1 MIKAIIFDFDGVILN
16 SVNLKTDA
24 FEKIYSKH
32 DDYIR
37 DTIKKYH
44 LENGG
49 LSRTKKFRY
58 FEKVLLK
65 KNLVTNQD
73 INDLCY
79 KFEKLLSIKILKVP
93 FIKGAYQFLKKNHLK
108 YDLYISTGTPQ
119 KEINQIV
126 KKRKL
131 NKYFVN
137 IYGSPVNKKTHIKNI
152 LEKGNLKKNEVIFVG
167 DAKNDYEA
175 AKKANIR
182 FIGVGYNMFF
192 SAKKVEVI
200 RNLSELENIIKKSK

>member
-16 SVNLKTDA
+16 SVNLKTYA
-24 FEKIYSKH
+24 FETIYSNS
-32 DDYIR
+32 DDYILEK
-37 DTIKKYH
+37 IKRYH
-44 LENGG
+44 LKNGG

-65 KNLVTNQD
+65 KKIVTSQD
-73 INDLCY
+73 LNDLCD
-79 KFEKLLSIKILKVP
+79 KFERLISIKILKVP
-93 FIKGAYQFLKKNHLK
+93 FIKGAYQFLKKNHLN
-108 YDLYISTGTPQ
+108 YDFYISTGTPQ

-131 NKYFVN
+131 DKYFVN
-137 IYGSPVNKKTHIKNI
+137 IYGSPMNKKNHIMNI
-152 LEKGNLKKNEVIFVG
+152 LEKGKLKKKDVIFVG

-182 FIGVGYNMFF
+182 FIGVGDNIFF
-192 SAKKVEVI
+192 TEKKVEVI
-200 RNLSELENIIKKSK
+200 RNLSELENIIMKSK

>member
-16 SVNLKTDA
+16 SVNLKTRA
-24 FEKIYSKH
+24 FETIYSKY

-37 DTIKKYH
+37 DKIKKYH

-58 FEKVLLK
+58 FEKVLLEK
-65 KNLVTNQD
+65 KLVTNQD
-73 INDLCY
+73 INDLCN
-79 KFEKLLSIKILKVP
+79 KFERLLSIKILKVP
-93 FIKGAYQFLKKNHLK
+93 FIKGAYQFLRKNHQK

-119 KEINQIV
+119 KEINQIIN
-126 KKRKL
+126 KRKL

-137 IYGSPVNKKTHIKNI
+137 IYGSPVNKNTHIKNI
-152 LEKGNLKKNEVIFVG
+152 LEKGNLKRKDVIFVG

-175 AKKANIR
+175 AKKSNIR
-182 FIGVGYNMFF
+182 FIGVGDNSFF
-192 SAKKVEVI
+192 AANKVEVI